1 MDAFCFVLAYSC
13 SIGFCF
19 AFIPYLFLILGVG
32 KKLEE
37 FKGRKDR
44 GGVEGEK
51 RI

>member
-44 GGVEGEK
+44 GGVEGGK